1 MGDDKIRESP
11 DDFLHITQLWDRNV
25 EFVEARKRMTQ
36 RLSST
41 RTVHGFF
48 SSSKSDERDE
58 LLIDCV
64 YEFVGSGAGSAP
76 AHFRLCRRTYVVT
89 CPLKLFRCLKFGAIK
104 GNKETAY
111 GTLEKI
117 PRDFRANEGGYELT
131 PLRSY
136 EWFFLSVCSLQR
148 AKFQPSCDL
157 IFLNMIFNG
166 LKISRGTYARGKK
179 GPRNVRDEY
188 LKF

>member
-1 MGDDKIRESP
+1 MSTNLSDPLLARR
-11 DDFLHITQLWDRNV
+11 LHIFDFAVVL
-25 EFVEARKRMTQ
+25 
-36 RLSST
+36 
-41 RTVHGFF
+41 
-48 SSSKSDERDE
+48 
-58 LLIDCV
+58 
-64 YEFVGSGAGSAP
+64 
-76 AHFRLCRRTYVVT
+76 YVVT
-89 CPLKLFRCLKFGAIK
+89 CPLELFRCLKFGAIK

-166 LKISRGTYARGKK
+166 LKISRGRARARKK
-179 GPRNVRDEY
+179 RAKKCSQRVSKV
-188 LKF
+188 LIF